1 MSKFQISMAK
11 YLESLPCVNENRIEI
26 FCWSNE
32 EYMTVL
38 IIKSKF
44 SKDFNF
50 DYRQKLKVKFD
61 YY

>member
-50 DYRQKLKVKFD
+50 DYR
-61 YY
+61 